1 MEDFTK
7 NIKDASQI
15 TKKFNE
21 ELKEKLPFSDDIDF
35 KEAQKGFIETDENLI
50 IKGDDAT
57 ILWDM
62 KGYEFLKGEWEPTVN
77 PSLWRQAQ
85 LNLYS
90 GLYKVQD
97 RVYQIRSYD
106 IANITIIEGDSGII
120 VIDPLVS
127 NETARAGMELYY
139 KNRGTKPVKAV
150 IYTHS
155 HVDHYGGVK
164 GVISQERVDD
174 GEVQVIAPEGFM
186 EEAMSEN
193 VFAGNAMLRRAN
205 YMYGFTL
212 NKSARGQVDVGLGK
226 NASVGSSSLI
236 APTTIIRKNGEKIT
250 VDGVDIEFLMA
261 SGTEAPAEFMM
272 YYPQFKLFNAAE
284 VVTHHIHNILT
295 LRGAKVRDAKKWW
308 KAIDSILLTYGDEIE
323 TLIAQ
328 HHWPKWG
335 NNKIIDM
342 LKKERNAYKF
352 LHDQSLRLA
361 NQGHT
366 PIEIAEEMKLP
377 PSLENEWYLRDYYG
391 SFNHNS
397 KAIYQFYLGWYDGN
411 PANLYALP
419 PEEAAK
425 RYVEFMGGPEE
436 VLRKAK
442 KSFDEGDYRWVAE
455 VCKHLVFADPNNK
468 NARYLEADAL
478 EQLGYQTESGT
489 WRNNFLVGASELRGN
504 KVATSVDITDALLN
518 MPTELLFE
526 FMGLL
531 IDKNIAEGKEI
542 KINLDLTDRNQK
554 CNLDLEDSVLIPR
567 MNYQET
573 SPDIDLTIDI
583 PIFVALLLGE
593 TSYDE
598 ITNDK
603 SKFKGNPEDLKEFLE
618 LFSGFDYEF
627 NMVIP

>member
-1 MEDFTK
+1 MEDYTK
-7 NIKDASQI
+7 DIKGASEI

-21 ELKEKLPFSDDIDF
+21 ELRKKLPLNDNIDF
-35 KEAQKGFIETDENLI
+35 KEAQKGLIEFDENLI
-50 IKGDDAT
+50 IKGDDLT

-62 KGYEFLKGEWEPTVN
+62 KGYEFLNREWEPTVN

-90 GLYKVQD
+90 GLYRVQD

-106 IANITIIEGDSGII
+106 ISNITIIEGDSGLI

-127 NETARAGMELYY
+127 VETAKAGMELYY
-139 KNRGTKPVKAV
+139 KNRGKKPVKAV

-164 GVISQERVDD
+164 GVVTQEQVDS

-186 EEAMSEN
+186 EEAVSEN

-205 YMYGFTL
+205 YMYGLTL
-212 NKSARGQVDVGLGK
+212 NKSAQGQVDVGLGK
-226 NASVGSSSLI
+226 NAALGSSTLI
-236 APTTIIRKNGEKIT
+236 APTKIIGKSGEKIT
-250 VDGVDIEFLMA
+250 IDGVDIEFLMA

-308 KAIDSILLTYGDEIE
+308 KSIDSILLTYSDEIE

-335 NNKIIDM
+335 NKEIIDM

-361 NQGHT
+361 NQGYT
-366 PIEIAEEMKLP
+366 PTEIAEEMKLP
-377 PSLENEWYLRDYYG
+377 KSLENEWYLRDYYG

-419 PEEAAK
+419 PEEVAK
-425 RYVEFMGGPEE
+425 RYVKFMGGPEE
-436 VLRKAK
+436 VLKKARK
-442 KSFDEGDYRWVAE
+442 SYDEGDYRWVAE

-478 EQLGYQTESGT
+478 EQLGYQTENGT
-489 WRNNFLVGASELRGN
+489 WRNNFLVGAAELRGK
-504 KVATSVDITDALLN
+504 KVPTSVDIIDSLLT

-526 FMGLL
+526 FLGLL
-531 IDKNIAEGKEI
+531 IDKNRAKDREI
-542 KINLDLTDRNQK
+542 KINLNFTDRNEK
-554 CNLDLEDSVLIPR
+554 CNMTLEDSVLIPR
-567 MNYQET
+567 MNYHVE
-573 SPDIDLTIDI
+573 SSDIELTIDI
-583 PIFVALLLGE
+583 PTFIALILGK
-593 TSYDE
+593 TNFDE
-598 ITNDK
+598 ITSDK
-603 SKFKGNPEDLKEFLE
+603 SKFKGNSEDLKRFLDI
-618 LFSGFDYEF
+618 LSGFDDGF
-627 NMVIP
+627 NIVIP

>member
-1 MEDFTK
+1 MENYTK
-7 NIKDASQI
+7 DIKGASEI

-21 ELKEKLPFSDDIDF
+21 ELRKKLPLNDNIDF
-35 KEAQKGFIETDENLI
+35 KEAQKGLIEFDENLI

-62 KGYEFLKGEWEPTVN
+62 KGYEFLNREWEPTVN

-90 GLYKVQD
+90 GLYRVQD

-106 IANITIIEGDSGII
+106 ISNITIIEGDSGLI

-127 NETARAGMELYY
+127 VETAKAGMELYY
-139 KNRGTKPVKAV
+139 KNRGKKPVKAV

-164 GVISQERVDD
+164 GVVTQEQVDN

-186 EEAMSEN
+186 EEAVSEN

-205 YMYGFTL
+205 YMYGLTL
-212 NKSARGQVDVGLGK
+212 NKSAQGQVDVGLGK
-226 NASVGSSSLI
+226 NAALGSSTLI
-236 APTTIIRKNGEKIT
+236 APTKIIGKSGEKIT
-250 VDGVDIEFLMA
+250 INGVDIEFLMA

-308 KAIDSILLTYGDEIE
+308 KSIDSILLTYSYEIE

-335 NNKIIDM
+335 NKEIVDM

-361 NQGHT
+361 NQGYT
-366 PIEIAEEMKLP
+366 PTEIAEEMKLP
-377 PSLENEWYLRDYYG
+377 ESLENEWYLRDYYG

-419 PEEAAK
+419 PEEVAK
-425 RYVEFMGGPEE
+425 RYVKFMGGTEE
-436 VLRKAK
+436 VLKNARK
-442 KSFDEGDYRWVAE
+442 SYDEGDYRWVAE

-478 EQLGYQTESGT
+478 EQLGYQTENGT
-489 WRNNFLVGASELRGN
+489 WRNNFLVGAAELRGK
-504 KVATSVDITDALLN
+504 KVPTSVDIIDSLLT

-526 FMGLL
+526 FLGLL
-531 IDKNIAEGKEI
+531 IDKNRAKDREI
-542 KINLDLTDRNQK
+542 KINLNFTDRNEK
-554 CNLDLEDSVLIPR
+554 CNMTLEDSVLIPR
-567 MNYQET
+567 MNYHVE
-573 SPDIDLTIDI
+573 SSDIELTIDI
-583 PIFVALLLGE
+583 PTFIALILGK
-593 TSYDE
+593 TNFDE
-598 ITNDK
+598 ITSDK
-603 SKFKGNPEDLKEFLE
+603 SKFKGNSEDLKIFLDI
-618 LFSGFDYEF
+618 LSGFDDGF
-627 NMVIP
+627 NIVIP